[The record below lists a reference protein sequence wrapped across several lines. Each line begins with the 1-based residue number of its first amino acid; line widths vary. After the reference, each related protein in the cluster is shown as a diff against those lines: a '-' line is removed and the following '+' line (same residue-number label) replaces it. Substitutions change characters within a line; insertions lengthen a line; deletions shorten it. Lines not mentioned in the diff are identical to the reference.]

1 MIIFLSALLAKD
13 IRSVVKIYRTL
24 FNQGLIAIS
33 MEVVY
38 EILLT
43 LLQSTLY
50 IEYDLI

>member
-13 IRSVVKIYRTL
+13 IRSIVKIYCTL
-24 FNQGLIAIS
+24 FTNDLIVIS
-33 MEVVY
+33 MEMVY